1 VEHQFFWW
9 LPEVISFD
17 RACGHVF
24 DVDSPEVSSA
34 CSIFDQFTTP
44 QAVSGG
50 FEQVDTGAIL
60 P

>member
-1 VEHQFFWW
+1 
-9 LPEVISFD
+9 
-17 RACGHVF
+17 VF
-24 DVDSPEVSSA
+24 DVDLPEMSSM

-50 FEQVDTGAIL
+50 FEQVDTGATL